1 MQPYLVATATATN
14 GRMSTSSAVQGQ
26 HTAHDDGA
34 ANDVRWR
41 RSWEPPIEIFRWS
54 MHGITS
60 ASCTCMPLG
69 VVYYFTLIWL
79 DALARCLC
87 RYTVV
92 NHVHGTPICILH
104 TYFFFFFFLPGHTPF
119 LYAHILY
126 TTTYNILHTTYY
138 ILKKLYLHEKDILH
152 TLFLK
157 RIYIYTHTPI
167 LFVNKNFYVKICKY
181 TPYYSIVCCT
191 HNNSKTN
198 IRTRYYFFGTHTRKR
213 VLILHTP
220 AWC

>member
-1 MQPYLVATATATN
+1 M
-14 GRMSTSSAVQGQ
+14 GTSHWDLPMIHAWHHVCIMYM
-26 HTAHDDGA
+26 HA
-34 ANDVRWR
+34 A
-41 RSWEPPIEIFRWS
+41 
-54 MHGITS
+54 
-60 ASCTCMPLG
+60 
-69 VVYYFTLIWL
+69 YYFKLIWS
-79 DALARCLC
+79 DALAWCLC

-104 TYFFFFFFLPGHTPF
+104 TYFFFFFFFVRTYTLFICTYT
-119 LYAHILY
+119 LYYYLQ
-126 TTTYNILHTTYY
+126 HTTYY

-167 LFVNKNFYVKICKY
+167 LFVKKNFYVKICKY

-191 HNNSKTN
+191 HHNSKTS
-198 IRTRYYFFGTHTRKR
+198 IHTRYYFFGTHTRKR